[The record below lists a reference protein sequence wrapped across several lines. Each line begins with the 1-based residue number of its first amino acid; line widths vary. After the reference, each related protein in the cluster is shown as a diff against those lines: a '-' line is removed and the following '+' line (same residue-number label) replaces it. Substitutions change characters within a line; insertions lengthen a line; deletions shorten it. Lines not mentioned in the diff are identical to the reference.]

1 MYRDPISDVKELR
14 IQVHG
19 RVLAYVHEGLQ
30 SVLRIASNYK
40 ETFER
45 AMDIG
50 SEWFPSASEK
60 TEGIPMEFSFPMMM
74 GRLPNLK
81 SLL

>member
-14 IQVHG
+14 IQVYG
-19 RVLAYVHEGLQ
+19 RVLACMHEGLQ
-30 SVLRIASNYK
+30 SVLRIASNCK

-50 SEWFPSASEK
+50 SE
-60 TEGIPMEFSFPMMM
+60 
-74 GRLPNLK
+74 
-81 SLL
+81 